1 MGLLRLENEVSVL
14 SDVEKPI
21 KEIRI
26 LQAKDTK
33 KKGLSA
39 VGKKFFCEVKKKKK
53 TS

>member
-1 MGLLRLENEVSVL
+1 LRFGGMGLLRLENEVSVL

-33 KKGLSA
+33 KKRSQCSGEKILLR
-39 VGKKFFCEVKKKKK
+39 G
-53 TS
+53 